1 MEKRMLVE
9 GMKCMHCKAGVE
21 QALKAVEGVTE
32 AEADLETKAVRI
44 AMEKDV
50 ADGLLMEAVRQKG
63 FKPVQMI

>member
-1 MEKRMLVE
+1 MYCGE
-9 GMKCMHCKAGVE
+9 
-21 QALKAVEGVTE
+21 
-32 AEADLETKAVRI
+32 DPETKAVRI